1 MRKFARSWFVYLA
14 IGAIVLVFIFWGVGS
29 FRSSHFQ
36 TVAAVNG
43 DSISLPTYLKAYNNL
58 LRTYQEKLGPEA
70 NEETLKPFNL
80 RGQALNQLIDDLLL
94 NQAAA
99 RMGIAVSDAELRDHI
114 QSYPAFRDEKGFD
127 EKRYFTLLAR
137 ARPPINPTDFENQ
150 ERQSLLTRKTIQLI
164 ASFALVSEA
173 DLQELFRLEK
183 EAVAVDYLVV
193 PPAKFLAAQTASE
206 AEIKAYYEAH
216 KDSLREPE
224 RAQVRYIFSRFN
236 DYLSEVKLQPED
248 IESYY
253 QEHNKEFARPKTIL
267 LSQLLLE
274 EGAKLTPPQR
284 QQLKSQAEDLLK
296 RAQSGEDF
304 HALVLQYSQD
314 QATRT
319 QGGNLGE
326 VKRGQN
332 QPEWEEVAFSLKQ
345 GQIGLARTPKGYYL
359 LKVTE
364 IKETEVPPLAPI
376 KTLVEKL
383 ARTQKARQLADQ
395 NAKEVKTELSKS
407 SMTEV
412 AARRRLKVRE
422 TPYLD
427 AQEPVPDLGAFP
439 PFNQM
444 ALSLKPEE
452 ISKVLNLSEGWVI
465 MQSLGKK
472 ESYIPSLD
480 QIQAK
485 VRLKI
490 QEQKAQE
497 QAGKEA
503 QNLLT
508 RLKKGE
514 PLKKIAAQA
523 GLPLYDS
530 GFFTRP
536 QGFPG
541 LPKAEILTTAAFLL
555 SAQTPYA
562 HDPLVLA
569 GNNYL
574 LVFKARRAPD
584 SQELAQK
591 HDQLYRNLLEQ
602 KRQMVFSQWLAA
614 ERQRAKIKVYDLPS

>member
-14 IGAIVLVFIFWGVGS
+14 IGAIVLVFVFWGVGS
-29 FRSSHFQ
+29 FRSSRFE
-36 TVAAVNG
+36 TVAVVNG

-58 LRTYQEKLGPEA
+58 VRTYQEKLGPEA
-70 NEETLKPFNL
+70 NDETLKPFNL
-80 RGQALNQLIDDLLL
+80 RGQALNHLIDETLLA
-94 NQAAA
+94 QATA
-99 RMGIAVSDAELRDHI
+99 RLGIAVSNAELRDHI
-114 QSYPAFRDEKGFD
+114 QNFPAFRDEKGFD
-127 EKRYFTLLAR
+127 EKRYFALLAR
-137 ARPPINPTDFENQ
+137 HHINPADFEKQ
-150 ERQSLLTRKTIQLI
+150 ERQNLLTQKAVKLI
-164 ASFALVSEA
+164 TSFAKVSEA

-216 KDSLREPE
+216 RDSFREPE
-224 RAQVRYIFSRFN
+224 RAQVRYIFSRYN
-236 DYLSEVKLQPED
+236 DYLSEVKLQPDD
-248 IESYY
+248 IESFY
-253 QEHNKEFARPKTIL
+253 QEHNKEFSRPKTIR

-274 EGAKLTPPQR
+274 EPAKLTPAER
-284 QQLKSQAEDLLK
+284 QQLKRQAEDLLS
-296 RAQSGEDF
+296 RAQTGEDF
-304 HALVLQYSQD
+304 TALVLQYSQD

-319 QGGNLGE
+319 RGGSLGE

-332 QPEWEEVAFSLKQ
+332 QPEWEEVAFSLQQ
-345 GQIGLARTPKGYYL
+345 GQLGLAHTPKGYYL
-359 LKVTE
+359 LKVEE
-364 IKETEVPPLAPI
+364 IKETEVPPLDQM

-395 NAKEVKTELSKS
+395 NAKEVRSELNKS
-407 SMTEV
+407 SMIEV
-412 AARRRLKVRE
+412 AARLHLKVRE

-427 AQEPVPDLGAFP
+427 AKEPVPDLGAFP

-452 ISKVLNLSEGWVI
+452 KSKVLNLSEGWVI
-465 MQSLGKK
+465 MQSLGRK

-503 QNLLT
+503 QNILT

-514 PLKKIAAQA
+514 PLKKIAAQT

-541 LPKAEILTTAAFLL
+541 QPQAEILTTAAFQL
-555 SAQTPYA
+555 SAETPYSPA
-562 HDPLVLA
+562 PLVWA

-584 SQELAQK
+584 SNELAQK

-614 ERQRAKIKVYDLPS
+614 ERQRAKIKVYELPS